1 LDFECLGRG
10 DQITLASSN
19 KDYDMAMGKFSEVF
33 PPDQMIQCDCK
44 SWSFF
49 DWGIQVCTQNDFG
62 PSKRNKDMSN
72 VKICTNCL
80 KPVVVYDG
88 TAYDATE
95 YVSKDQVES
104 LLQRGQ
110 AREHLTP
117 VKIARRASKDKGL
130 G

>member
-1 LDFECLGRG
+1 
-10 DQITLASSN
+10 
-19 KDYDMAMGKFSEVF
+19 MAMEKFSEVF

-44 SWSFF
+44 SWAFF

-62 PSKRNKDMSN
+62 PSKRNKDWTGMSN

-95 YVSKDQVES
+95 YVSKEQVQS

-117 VKIARRASKDKGL
+117 VKIMDP
-130 G
+130 